1 MPDRRLEISALGA
14 LASMFVICNRDLQVE
29 ALGPGWATAAPTA
42 TTGGTLGDLLRI
54 VRPVTPLTFEE
65 LLRRGG
71 SGLISQVIDGGLPLQ
86 GPVQLAGDDALVYL
100 ASPRITVPADLATY
114 HLTLSDLPSADRDF
128 LFALQLK
135 DTAIADAE
143 RVAVELSTQR
153 IREQE
158 AIQAMGAQ
166 LAVTRVLADARDLE
180 AAAAPLVEAICNVV
194 GWACGAVWRLDRRGH
209 DRLYCV
215 ATWTR
220 EDGPTSFA
228 AHSRTCTFQRGIG
241 LPGRVWDSGQLVWI
255 EDVTLDANFPRAA
268 AATAAG
274 LRAAFALPILVTGA
288 DGHPEVTGIIE
299 AFGYQSRPADPR
311 IVGALASLGSQVG
324 QFLERRQSEAALRE
338 SEERTRLIID
348 SALDAVVTMDMS
360 GVIREWNAQ
369 AERTFGW
376 TKAEVI
382 GRDLGEVLVPERLRD
397 AHRAGLRRNQT
408 TGEST
413 VLQRRLEMPA
423 RHRDGREFMVELSI
437 APVYRDQAR
446 TGETGDRP
454 VLYSGFLRDITQRV
468 EAEQE
473 LRRAKEAAESAA
485 AAKADFLA
493 TMSHEIRTP
502 MNAIIGLTGLLMDA
516 DLPESERAYVT
527 TVRDAGESLLAII
540 NDILDFSKVEA
551 SRLELEAIACDPRA
565 LVDDVVELF
574 APIATAK
581 GLALDVVVSPD
592 VPSAVMADPIRLRQV
607 LSNLVSN
614 AIKFTSEGRVRI
626 SLESPRVD
634 DALKLRFTVSDTG
647 IGIDPDVLPRLFQPF
662 SQADTSMNRRYGGTG
677 LGLAISD
684 RLVKLMG
691 GTLTVKSV
699 PEQGSAFVVE
709 LKVETATLPF
719 RETSERRAPMPLPV
733 VPGAMPRAR
742 ALVVEDNPANQM
754 VAVAM
759 LRRFGVLADQASNG
773 VEALQ
778 AVARGRYDVILMDC
792 QMPGMDGYTATRQI
806 RARGSGDGPRVPIVA
821 MTANVLPGE
830 RERCLAAGMDDYL
843 AKPVRVTEL
852 AEALDRW
859 VPTLGAAPAIDA
871 APSTDAASVR
881 QRLASMKELLG
892 ADWEESHRVFVS
904 HSRETL
910 AALQAATER
919 RDAAAVV
926 HLAHLLRGGCAMM
939 GATAV
944 ESLAAALEEEALAG
958 RHHERWATQA
968 AAMTTALDHF
978 IATATDV

>member
-29 ALGPGWATAAPTA
+29 ALGPGWATAVPAA
-42 TTGGTLGDLLRI
+42 TTGGTLGDLLRV
-54 VRPVTPLTFEE
+54 VRPITPLTFEE

-71 SGLISQVIDGGLPLQ
+71 SGLMSQVIDGGLPLQ

-100 ASPRITVPADLATY
+100 ASPRITVPADLAAY
-114 HLTLSDLPSADRDF
+114 RLTLSDLPLADRDF

-143 RVAVELSTQR
+143 RAAGELSAQR
-153 IREQE
+153 TREQE

-166 LAVTRVLADARDLE
+166 LAVTRVLAEARDLA

-194 GWACGAVWRLDRRGH
+194 GWNCGAVWRLDRRDQ
-209 DRLYCV
+209 DRMYCV
-215 ATWTR
+215 DTWTR
-220 EDGPTSFA
+220 DSGPASFA
-228 AHSRTCTFQRGIG
+228 AHSRTCTFRRGTG
-241 LPGRVWDSGQLVWI
+241 LPGRVWESGQLVWI
-255 EDVTLDANFPRAA
+255 EDVTMDGNFPRAA
-268 AATAAG
+268 AAAEVG

-288 DGHPEVTGIIE
+288 DGHPEVTGVIE
-299 AFGYQSRPADPR
+299 AFGQQSRPADPR
-311 IVGALASLGSQVG
+311 IVGALVSLGSQVG

-348 SALDAVVTMDMS
+348 SALDAVVTMDMG

-376 TKAEVI
+376 TKAEAI
-382 GRDLGEVLVPERLRD
+382 GRDLGEVLVPERLRE
-397 AHRAGLRRNQT
+397 AHRVGLRRNQA

-446 TGETGDRP
+446 TGEAGGRP

-485 AAKADFLA
+485 AAKSEFLA

-502 MNAIIGLTGLLMDA
+502 MNAIIGLTGLLMEA

-551 SRLELEAIACDPRA
+551 SRLELEAIACEPRA

-574 APIATAK
+574 APSAAAK
-581 GLALDVVVSPD
+581 GLTLDVAVSPD
-592 VPSAVMADPIRLRQV
+592 VPAAVMADPGRLRQV

-626 SLESPRVD
+626 TLEAPRVD
-634 DALKLRFTVSDTG
+634 DVLRLRFTVSDTG
-647 IGIDPDVLPRLFQPF
+647 IGIEPEVLPRLFQPF

-699 PEQGSAFVVE
+699 PEQGSTFVVE
-709 LKVETATLPF
+709 LKVDAATLPF
-719 RETSERRAPMPLPV
+719 RETVERRVPMPQPV

-754 VAVAM
+754 VAVAL

-773 VEALQ
+773 VEALR
-778 AVARGRYDVILMDC
+778 AVARGRYDLILMDC

-806 RARGSGDGPRVPIVA
+806 RARGSGEGPRVPIVA

-843 AKPVRVTEL
+843 AKPVRVIEL
-852 AEALDRW
+852 ADALERW
-859 VPTLGAAPAIDA
+859 VPTLGVAAALDTTP
-871 APSTDAASVR
+871 PSEAASAR

-892 ADWEESHRVFVS
+892 EDWEESHRVFVT

-910 AALQAATER
+910 GALQAAVER
-919 RDAAAVV
+919 RDAAAVA

-939 GATAV
+939 GATTV
-944 ESLAAALEEEALAG
+944 ESLAATLEEEAQGG
-958 RHHERWATQA
+958 RGRERWGMQT
-968 AAMTTALDHF
+968 AAMVAALDQF
-978 IATATDV
+978 IATAADV